1 MMLIGYIVGVVF
13 ARKFSLRS
21 AELFGVGLALSEIAR
36 SQVGA
41 EFWRGL
47 TGGAQ

>member
-13 ARKFSLRS
+13 ARNFSWRS
-21 AELFGVGLALSEIAR
+21 AELFGVGLAIGEIAR
-36 SQVGA
+36 SPAGA
-41 EFWRGL
+41 AFWRGL